1 MLTMQLLLVRL
12 PLLPLLPLLL
22 LLARLSLLLMLAIR
36 CPRGQSFL
44 VVFLRC
50 PRVLRWLKTVLSVF
64 GGKGGGFSIF
74 CFTVSSF
81 MIALTCCQHGD
92 ELLASWSCPF
102 CAVLRLSPPSVLI
115 TNSILSPPIC
125 ATLDVLVSR
134 L

>member
-81 MIALTCCQHGD
+81 MIALTCCSARRRAAG
-92 ELLASWSCPF
+92 ELELPF
-102 CAVLRLSPPSVLI
+102 LCSVEVESPVRPHHQQYLE
-115 TNSILSPPIC
+115 SPHLCHP
-125 ATLDVLVSR
+125 
-134 L
+134 